1 MTIRAVIFDLG
12 GVLFTLGEWAYR
24 QEVARRLGLGEQ
36 MPEGYDEAMPRLQRG
51 EESEERV
58 WEALSGKRV
67 ALSAFD
73 DVWEANFPVNH
84 DMLALAAELR
94 GMGLK
99 TAVIS
104 NTQASHV
111 AIMRRMGVL
120 APFEPVLMSCEVGCR
135 KPEPEIFKLALE
147 RMGVPAEQAVFVDD
161 VPDYVAAAE
170 SVGIHGV
177 HHRGDAAETRQAL
190 LRLVKG

>member
-12 GVLFTLGEWAYR
+12 GVLFTLGEAAYR
-24 QEVARRLGLGEQ
+24 REVARRLGLGEQ
-36 MPEGYDEAMPRLQRG
+36 MPQGYDEAMPHLQRG
-51 EESEERV
+51 EESEEAV

-67 ALSAFD
+67 ALDAFD
-73 DVWEANFPVNH
+73 DAWEANFPVNLR
-84 DMLALAAELR
+84 MLALAAELR
-94 GMGLK
+94 EMGVK

-147 RMGVPAEQAVFVDD
+147 RLGLPAEQAVFVDD
-161 VPDYVAAAE
+161 VPAYVAAAQRE
-170 SVGIHGV
+170 GIHAIQ
-177 HHRGDAAETRQAL
+177 HHGDVEATRRAL
-190 LRLVKG
+190 LELVEG